1 MIFNFLFWVFFV
13 GIIVASFQDLKRM
26 EIDDWLNLFLVFSGF
41 VFIFYKAIFEKDISI
56 IFQAGFALV
65 IMFLVMNLFY
75 YGRVFG
81 GGDAKLL
88 FSMTAFFVGASFYTT
103 LVNMFT
109 FIFLLMFS
117 GSIYGLFFSF
127 VLYFNNRDKVNK
139 EVAKVFDNR
148 IVKQGLIVGAVLFM
162 VGLFFHLFF
171 IVAIF
176 SFVFIALYVFTKA
189 LENVSMIKSVPV
201 NKLREGDLLAE
212 DVKLGNK
219 IIKANW
225 DGLSLNEIKLLEK
238 KRKVK
243 IKGGL
248 QFAPAFF
255 IAFIIYVFLKSWLFG
270 LFLI

>member
-1 MIFNFLFWVFFV
+1 M
-13 GIIVASFQDLKRM
+13 
-26 EIDDWLNLFLVFSGF
+26 
-41 VFIFYKAIFEKDISI
+41 
-56 IFQAGFALV
+56 
-65 IMFLVMNLFY
+65 
-75 YGRVFG
+75 
-81 GGDAKLL
+81 
-88 FSMTAFFVGASFYTT
+88 
-103 LVNMFT
+103 
-109 FIFLLMFS
+109 
-117 GSIYGLFFSF
+117 
-127 VLYFNNRDKVNK
+127 
-139 EVAKVFDNR
+139 
-148 IVKQGLIVGAVLFM
+148 
-162 VGLFFHLFF
+162 
-171 IVAIF
+171 AIF

-225 DGLSLNEIKLLEK
+225 DGLSLGEIKLLEK